1 MNRAMV
7 SVLGAL
13 GLLAAGSC
21 MTDAC
26 GCTPTSISAVVNG
39 RVVDGA
45 GAPVRSA
52 RVQAYSAP
60 ADGCYSLDSYLGATF
75 AESDGRYSLGIR
87 SGAVG
92 DSVCVLVFADSPFG
106 AAALGASDTS
116 LLVMDF
122 DEFEPGE
129 AQAQLVLVPR

>member
-26 GCTPTSISAVVNG
+26 GCTPTSISARREWTRGG
-39 RVVDGA
+39 RSRGTRA
-45 GAPVRSA
+45 LG

-129 AQAQLVLVPR
+129 AQAELVLVPR